1 MADKHI
7 DLGYTPRA
15 WQQECHADRANAR
28 FRVIVLHRRAGKTV
42 LATMELLDAALNF
55 EKEMGL
61 FVYLAP
67 LLSQAK
73 NIAWGLLKH
82 RIKPLIAA
90 GVVTINESELTIE
103 FLHNGAK
110 IKLAGGDNVDGLR
123 GIRIDGVVIDEV
135 ANTKPS
141 LWSDVVQPALS
152 DRKGW
157 AIFIGTVNGVNLFS
171 ELYIKGKNSPGWS
184 SRLYNVY
191 ETNALDPAEV
201 ARLKNDMSPTS
212 FAREY
217 MCDFGASGDDQL
229 MSLDEIEAATRVVY
243 KPGENEYA
251 PRILGVDP
259 ARYGADASCI
269 IKRQGLQMYDPISFN
284 GMDNMAL
291 ADQVAYH
298 ISSWQPDAVFID
310 AGAGSG
316 VIDRLRQMSHTVIEV
331 NFGGKPS
338 NPRYKNKKAEMCFS
352 LKEWVAG
359 GGAIPNHMRLKQDMA
374 TPCYW
379 YDTAGKICIEDKAAI
394 KARGLPSTDYLD
406 AAILTVANPVAKKGR
421 VAEGPPAPVKPY
433 DPFDRERLR
442 NPSGGKS
449 NPGIWDPFAR
459 CR

>member
-7 DLGYTPRA
+7 DLGYHPRA
-15 WQQECHADRANAR
+15 WQAICHADRSR

-42 LATMELLDAALNF
+42 LATMELLDAALKF
-55 EKEMGL
+55 DKELGL
-61 FVYLAP
+61 FLYIAPFLA
-67 LLSQAK
+67 QAK
-73 NIAWGLLKH
+73 NIAWGMLKH
-82 RIKPLIAA
+82 RISPLIQSGGAT
-90 GVVTINESELTIE
+90 VNESELTIE
-103 FLHNGAK
+103 FQHNGAK
-110 IKLAGGDNVDGLR
+110 IKLAGGDHPDGLR
-123 GIRIDGVVIDEV
+123 GIRVDGAVIDEV
-135 ANTKPS
+135 AQTKS
-141 LWSDVVQPALS
+141 ELWADVVQPALS

-157 AIFIGTVNGVNLFS
+157 VIFVGTVNGVNLFS
-171 ELYIKGKNSPGWS
+171 ELYAKAKSGSPGWS
-184 SRLYNVY
+184 GHLFTVY
-191 ETNALDPAEV
+191 QTGAIDADEV
-201 ARLKNDMSPTS
+201 ARLKADMSPTS

-217 MCDFGASGDDQL
+217 MNDFGASGDDQL
-229 MSLDEIEAATRVVY
+229 MSVEEIEDACRVVY
-243 KPGENEYA
+243 KPGENDYA
-251 PRILGVDP
+251 PRIIGVDP
-259 ARYGADASCI
+259 ARFGGDASAI

-352 LKEWVAG
+352 LKEWVAS

-421 VAEGPPAPVKPY
+421 VIEGPAPIVKPY

-442 NPSGGKS
+442 NPTGY
-449 NPGIWDPFAR
+449 NPLGR
-459 CR
+459 GR